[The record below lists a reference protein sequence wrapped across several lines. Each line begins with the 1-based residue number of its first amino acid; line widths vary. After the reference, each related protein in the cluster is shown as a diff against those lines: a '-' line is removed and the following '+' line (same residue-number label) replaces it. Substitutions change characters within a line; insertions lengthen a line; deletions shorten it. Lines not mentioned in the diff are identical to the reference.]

1 MKQMQSLGKES
12 RKCECC
18 DKYSY
23 NAYFFKWYSIIT
35 EEYLCTI
42 CFKCAKRELFG
53 SKLRNNERYIK
64 WLEEIE
70 KEL

>member
-1 MKQMQSLGKES
+1 MKQMQLLGKES

-42 CFKCAKRELFG
+42 CFKCARRELFG
-53 SKLRNNERYIK
+53 TRYNYSKRYKQWVNE
-64 WLEEIE
+64 LQE
-70 KEL
+70 K